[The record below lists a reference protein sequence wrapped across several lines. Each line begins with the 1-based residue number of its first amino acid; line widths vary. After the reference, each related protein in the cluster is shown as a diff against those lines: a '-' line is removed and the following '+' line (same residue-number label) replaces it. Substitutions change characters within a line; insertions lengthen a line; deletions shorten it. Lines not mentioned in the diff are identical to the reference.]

1 MIGGDNVDG
10 MGLYQELQ
18 SKISLLDVAV
28 KELRGRGTAYAQ
40 AERDYKVALAKEI
53 LDKRGDGMPVTII
66 GDVCRGQKDIAQL
79 RFERDCAEVLYRSA
93 LEAIN
98 SIKLQIR
105 VIENQVSREWGQAR
119 GM

>member
-1 MIGGDNVDG
+1 MDG
-10 MGLYQELQ
+10 FSLYQELQ
-18 SKISLLDVAV
+18 NKVGLLDVAV
-28 KELRGRGTAYAQ
+28 RELRSRGAAYAQ
-40 AERDYKVALAKEI
+40 AERDYKVALAKAI
-53 LDKRGDGMPVTII
+53 LDRRGEGMPVTII

-98 SIKLQIR
+98 SLKLQIR
-105 VIENQVSREWGQAR
+105 VIENQVSREWGQAG